1 MSLLDKEN
9 RLLYSVMSKIY
20 ESLRRIEIISLDK
33 QQTLKALQQTAVE
46 ENGPESTNLETEIDQ
61 LHQDILEQV
70 HTANIT
76 RDELQ
81 ANDKKLISKQDLTPD
96 EIELIA
102 TRLKE
107 SD

>member
-33 QQTLKALQQTAVE
+33 QQTLKALQQTAIE
-46 ENGPESTNLETEIDQ
+46 ENGPESINLETEIDQ

-70 HTANIT
+70 HTANTT

-81 ANDKKLISKQDLTPD
+81 ANDKKLISK
-96 EIELIA
+96 
-102 TRLKE
+102 
-107 SD
+107 